1 MARLEK
7 VTNMTMTY
15 TLAMAL
21 HPKIEIEEDGVAAV
35 GMTDARAALTSLIRE
50 VSWGR
55 RPGAFTERG
64 KRVAMVV
71 PPEFY
76 EQAARDRALI
86 EELEQRG
93 RAPADGAKPDE
104 RNKARTI
111 REALANAARTIAES

>member
-1 MARLEK
+1 
-7 VTNMTMTY
+7 MTMTY

-21 HPKIEIEEDGVAAV
+21 HPKIEIKKDGVAEV

-55 RPGAFTERG
+55 RPGAFTERS

-76 EQAARDRALI
+76 EQAVRDRALV
-86 EELEQRG
+86 EELEK
-93 RAPADGAKPDE
+93 RAVDPPPDAKADV
-104 RNKARTI
+104 RNKARVL
-111 REALANAARTIAES
+111 REALAVVRDMWS

>member
-1 MARLEK
+1 
-7 VTNMTMTY
+7 MTMTY

-50 VSWGR
+50 VSWGH

-71 PPEFY
+71 PTEFY

-93 RAPADGAKPDE
+93 RAPADGAKADAK
-104 RNKARTI
+104 NKARVI
-111 REALANAARTIAES
+111 REALVNAARSIADS